1 MKVAEFHDNLA
12 CDKLE
17 SLLVQYG
24 PMEAVH
30 VDQPKYQTVKKML
43 KRSGILSTHFV
54 AKKGA
59 KIRPETDFFDSH
71 IDEKKV
77 AAKALNNLHQH
88 LNMDFDMDKKS
99 IKEIQIQS
107 FVQMNRQAVSGLNIF
122 ETEKQSMSL
131 FKVLNKT
138 R

>member
-43 KRSGILSTHFV
+43 RRSGILSTIF
-54 AKKGA
+54 APKKGI
-59 KIRPETDFFDSH
+59 KVRPETDFFDDHS
-71 IDEKKV
+71 DEKRV

-88 LNMDFDMDKKS
+88 LNMDFDLDKKS
-99 IKEIQIQS
+99 IKQIEIQS
-107 FVQMNRQAVSGLNIF
+107 FVQMNSHAVRGLNIF